1 MEYLSISRTEIK
13 NTDAEAVLDKKLV
26 LAYSLTHMFG
36 HLSEGISCVHSFILH
51 AEDTIVFYL
60 LTDVTTEHK
69 EQKAGGLRGP
79 AKGTA
84 ASSSLFSRSGK
95 LSLRADDVQARSERH
110 RAFPCRGNPPC
121 PSALC
126 HGSREGKGGG
136 GRGEGRKSEALPSH
150 RGIYFCFFPKLNP
163 APTGA

>member
-84 ASSSLFSRSGK
+84 ASSSLFSLSGK
-95 LSLRADDVQARSERH
+95 LSLRADEVQARSERH
-110 RAFPCRGNPPC
+110 RAFPCRGKPPC